1 MLGTGN
7 ASQSPMV
14 WIVGHR
20 GSPAKEPENT
30 FSSYESA
37 ERDGA
42 TGLELDICVTADDEL
57 LVWHDCH
64 PAALE
69 ARLRQWNLEP
79 QTKYCPRPFERPVRE
94 MTLTEA
100 RASLGYEGVDVHIP
114 TLGEVFEWSHAHRRI
129 GLLFI
134 DVKLPASAVPL
145 VPAVL
150 ARLAQLPRPSFDVV
164 LECAEPKIAS
174 AMRRLGT
181 RHALGLDVWKK
192 KGLEQAFRLGVEW
205 TCAQKPRPVQW
216 PFPFARLRSVID
228 RAPSKNVCAFNIND
242 ETEMRRLI
250 AMGVDAIMTDR
261 PEMLARVV
269 SSMRA
274 PLDLGPFIAGR
285 TGLQAGTETL
295 RSARDGEESRR
306 GASGSRPAAPR
317 SSDAPSRSRAET
329 SAVLEDGTARCFGQN
344 TSASLGAKVAPAR
357 VGPTLTA
364 K

>member
-1 MLGTGN
+1 
-7 ASQSPMV
+7 MV

-30 FSSYESA
+30 FPSYERA

-57 LVWHDCH
+57 VVWHDCH

-100 RASLGYEGVDVHIP
+100 RASLGYEDVDVHIP
-114 TLGEVFEWSHAHRRI
+114 TLGEVFEWSHDHRRI

-134 DVKLPASAVPL
+134 DVKLPASAAHL
-145 VPAVL
+145 VPIVL
-150 ARLAQLPRPSFDVV
+150 ARLAQLPRPNFDIV

-181 RHALGLDVWKK
+181 RSKLGLDVWKEN
-192 KGLEQAFRLGVEW
+192 GLEQAFRLGVEW

-216 PFPFARLRSVID
+216 PFPFARLRSIIR
-228 RAPSKNVCAFNIND
+228 RAPSQNVCAFNIND
-242 ETEMRRLI
+242 ENEMRRLI
-250 AMGVDAIMTDR
+250 AMGVDAIMTDK
-261 PEMLARVV
+261 PELLASLV
-269 SSMRA
+269 SS
-274 PLDLGPFIAGR
+274 
-285 TGLQAGTETL
+285 
-295 RSARDGEESRR
+295 
-306 GASGSRPAAPR
+306 PR
-317 SSDAPSRSRAET
+317 
-329 SAVLEDGTARCFGQN
+329 
-344 TSASLGAKVAPAR
+344 ASLASAANVNGSHASQIKVRADRAR
-357 VGPTLTA
+357 RCADDRARRDVAGEVHTERDA
-364 K
+364 